1 MKKSIA
7 TTNDPVS
14 LAEILLWHP
23 TSVQRKNAIIVNY
36 LRGAEAYLIVGKLL
50 CEAHQQED
58 WKKDGSE
65 AKNFN
70 EWIEKELTIKR
81 SNANRMMQIWT
92 VIGPLLPAHQ
102 DLIRRIDFSKL
113 AMIMPVLKKLKDEQ
127 QVLEWLHMAETN
139 TVRDLENNLR
149 ERGHKGTLSPSDTCN
164 HLRTQPWLK
173 CLQCNAFIRDNRT
186 NGDRSTLINALKTA
200 QTEIIALHGV
210 AGIEEYRKTSAAL
223 KEIEDALK
231 GAEPKEH
238 KP

>member
-1 MKKSIA
+1 MKPNTVLA
-7 TTNDPVS
+7 VS
-14 LAEILLWHP
+14 TPTGLAEILAWKP
-23 TSVQRKNAIIVNY
+23 TSVQRKTAIITNY
-36 LRGAEAYLIVGKLL
+36 LRGAEAYIIVGNLL
-50 CEAHQQED
+50 CQAHKQED

-70 EWIEKELTIKR
+70 EWVEKELTIKK

-113 AMIMPVLKKLKDEQ
+113 AMIMPILKLLKDEQ
-127 QVLEWLHMAETN
+127 QVLEWLHRAETN
-139 TVRDLENNLR
+139 TVKDLENNIR
-149 ERGHKGTLSPSDTCN
+149 EKGNVGRKLLPTDTCE

-173 CLQCNAFIRDNRT
+173 CMICHAFILDHRT
-186 NGDRSTLINALKTA
+186 NGDRQTLVNAA

-210 AGIEEYRKTSAAL
+210 KGIEEYRKTSAAL

-231 GAEPKEH
+231 GAEPK
-238 KP
+238 KS